1 MNESTLKIISAE
13 LSDQLIGQKF
23 GKIFPILKLRL
34 AVDFRL
40 RDGNYLFISVEP
52 NSPRIYL
59 IKRKLKELEKQ
70 SSGQP
75 SFVSFLRK
83 RLANSVL
90 QNIEKIVSE
99 RIIKLFFLA
108 RNEIGEEENY
118 TLAVQLTGRSSNL
131 FLLDKNDFILDSLR
145 ETHGV
150 GQEIATRYRFPEKSN
165 LQTKDEESFPKGEFQ
180 TLSEALDDFYFQKD
194 KQQRFQ
200 SIAQSAKGKINKEL
214 KKQKRLKKKL
224 NQDLENH
231 GDAEKWKR
239 FGDLLL
245 ANLSTAERV
254 GEKVVVIDYFDENTP
269 KVEIEVDVN
278 NSLTEA
284 AEKYFKRYTKARN
297 AKKEISKRL
306 QIVEKEIS
314 KLEIKQQKLIQAIEQ
329 KDLETIESFIGKRTQ
344 QKLKKG
350 KISANT
356 TSVTREFISSDGFE
370 ILVGKRSKDNDYL
383 TFRIAKSLDT
393 WLHAADYP
401 GSHVVIRN
409 PNRQE
414 IPKKTLLEAAQLAAF
429 YSKAKDEAKAAVHYT
444 QKKFVNKPKGAA
456 AGLVSLASFKTI
468 LVEPKVLEQKN

>member
-254 GEKVVVIDYFDENTP
+254 GEKVVVIDYFGESVTSCNF
-269 KVEIEVDVN
+269 
-278 NSLTEA
+278 LT
-284 AEKYFKRYTKARN
+284 N
-297 AKKEISKRL
+297 AVSFSQR
-306 QIVEKEIS
+306 
-314 KLEIKQQKLIQAIEQ
+314 IKNKIIFIQQK
-329 KDLETIESFIGKRTQ
+329 
-344 QKLKKG
+344 
-350 KISANT
+350 
-356 TSVTREFISSDGFE
+356 
-370 ILVGKRSKDNDYL
+370 
-383 TFRIAKSLDT
+383 
-393 WLHAADYP
+393 
-401 GSHVVIRN
+401 
-409 PNRQE
+409 
-414 IPKKTLLEAAQLAAF
+414 
-429 YSKAKDEAKAAVHYT
+429 
-444 QKKFVNKPKGAA
+444 
-456 AGLVSLASFKTI
+456 
-468 LVEPKVLEQKN
+468 